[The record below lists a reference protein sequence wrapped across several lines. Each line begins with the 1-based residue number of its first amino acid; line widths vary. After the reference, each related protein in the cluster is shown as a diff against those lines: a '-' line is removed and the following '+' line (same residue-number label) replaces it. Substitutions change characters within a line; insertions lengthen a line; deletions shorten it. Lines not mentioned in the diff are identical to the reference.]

1 MNTEQ
6 IYGLVN
12 SVVDQAIG
20 DSGIVAVDT
29 SSLVS
34 LGNEVL
40 SSSTNTEAFLNTLAQ
55 RIGKTI
61 VRFRMYRN
69 KLSDLVVDDFTFGAI
84 VQKLRVAM
92 PEAESDQS
100 YGLVDG
106 SSVDHYEVAKPSV
119 DQKLFVTR
127 TPYQYKLT
135 IQEEHLR
142 EAFLSEEAMGRFISA
157 IFGELRNAIEKS
169 LEELGR
175 TCIATAAVVCS
186 GSSNANQVV
195 DLVTEYNALG
205 HSVSTGESA
214 MEDADFM
221 KWAIA
226 RINQVYDYIQDM
238 SVLYNDTSIP
248 TFTPEE
254 DIRFKCHSDFV
265 RKAQFVLQA
274 DTFNKNLV
282 DLPRYSRI
290 NYWQGQQSTD
300 KYDISQ
306 DRPDPLNPGQ
316 TTTVTVSNM
325 IGIMFDKDA
334 LGTYKKDERAAT
346 TPLNAGGLYFNTFYH
361 LRGLYFYDPSES
373 CVIFTL
379 N

>member
-34 LGNEVL
+34 LGDVVL

-61 VRFRMYRN
+61 IRYRMYRN

-84 VQKLRVAM
+84 VQKIRIQM
-92 PEAESDQS
+92 PEAEADQS
-100 YGLVDG
+100 YGLTDG
-106 SSVDHYEVAKPSV
+106 SSVDHYEIAKPTV
-119 DQKLFVTR
+119 DQKIFVTR

-135 IQEEHLR
+135 IQQVHLK
-142 EAFLSEEAMGRFISA
+142 EAFTGEDAMGRFISA
-157 IFGELRNAIEKS
+157 VFGELRNAIEKG

-175 TCIATAAVVCS
+175 TCIGTAIVVVD
-186 GSSNANQVV
+186 GSSNQTI

-205 HSVSTGESA
+205 HSLTAGPDV
-214 MEDADFM
+214 MEDKDFM
-221 KWAIA
+221 RWAIA
-226 RINQVYDYIQDM
+226 RINQVYDYMQDM

-265 RKAQFVLQA
+265 RKAQMVLQA
-274 DTFNKNLV
+274 DTFNKALV
-282 DLPRYSRI
+282 DLPSYSRI
-290 NYWQGQQSTD
+290 NYWQDSQVGD
-300 KYDISQ
+300 KYGVKQ

-316 TTTVTVSNM
+316 TTTVTVDNV
-325 IGIMFDKDA
+325 IGIMYDKDA
-334 LGTYKKDERAAT
+334 LGTYKKDEIAAT
-346 TPLNAGGLYFNTFYH
+346 TPLNAAGLYYNTYYH
-361 LRGLYFYDPSES
+361 EKQLWFYDPSENL
-373 CVIFTL
+373 VVFTL

>member
-1 MNTEQ
+1 MTTEQ

-34 LGNEVL
+34 LGDVVL

-61 VRFRMYRN
+61 IRYRMYRN
-69 KLSDLVVDDFTFGAI
+69 KLADLVVDDFTFGAI
-84 VQKLRVAM
+84 VQKIRVQM
-92 PEAESDQS
+92 PEAEADQS
-100 YGLVDG
+100 YGLTNG
-106 SSVDHYEVAKPSV
+106 ASVDHYAIAKPTV
-119 DQKLFVTR
+119 DQKIFVTR

-135 IQEEHLR
+135 IQQAHLK
-142 EAFLSEEAMGRFISA
+142 EAFTGEDAMGRFISA
-157 IFGELRNAIEKS
+157 VFGELRNAIEKG

-175 TCIATAAVVCS
+175 TCIATAIVVVN
-186 GSSNANQVV
+186 GSSNQTIN
-195 DLVTEYNALG
+195 LVTEYNSLG
-205 HSVSTGESA
+205 HSLTAGPDV
-214 MEDADFM
+214 MEDKDFM
-221 KWAIA
+221 RWAIA

-265 RKAQFVLQA
+265 RKAQMVLQA
-274 DTFNKNLV
+274 DTFNKALV
-282 DLPRYSRI
+282 DLPSYSRI
-290 NYWQGQQSTD
+290 NYWQDSKVSD
-300 KYDISQ
+300 KYGVKQ

-316 TTTVTVSNM
+316 TTTVTVNNV
-325 IGIMFDKDA
+325 IGIMYDKDA
-334 LGTYKKDERAAT
+334 LGTYKKDEIAAT
-346 TPLNAGGLYFNTFYH
+346 TPLNAAGLYYNTYYH
-361 LRGLYFYDPSES
+361 EKQLWFYDPSENL
-373 CVIFTL
+373 VVFTL

>member
-34 LGNEVL
+34 LGDVVL

-61 VRFRMYRN
+61 IRYRMYRN

-84 VQKLRVAM
+84 VQKIRIQM
-92 PEAESDQS
+92 PEAEADQS
-100 YGLVDG
+100 YGLTDG
-106 SSVDHYEVAKPSV
+106 SSVDHYEIAKPTV
-119 DQKLFVTR
+119 DQKIFVTR

-135 IQEEHLR
+135 IQQAHLK
-142 EAFLSEEAMGRFISA
+142 EAFTGEDAMGRFISA
-157 IFGELRNAIEKS
+157 VFGELRNAIEKG

-175 TCIATAAVVCS
+175 TCISTAIVVVD
-186 GSSNANQVV
+186 GSSNQTI
-195 DLVTEYNALG
+195 DLVTEYNSLG
-205 HSVSTGESA
+205 HSLTAGPDV
-214 MEDADFM
+214 MEDKDFM
-221 KWAIA
+221 RWAIA
-226 RINQVYDYIQDM
+226 RINQVYDYMQDM

-265 RKAQFVLQA
+265 RKAQMVLQA
-274 DTFNKNLV
+274 DTFNKTLV
-282 DLPRYSRI
+282 DLPAYSLI
-290 NYWQGQQSTD
+290 NYWQDSQVGD
-300 KYDISQ
+300 KYGVKQ

-316 TTTVTVSNM
+316 TTTVTVDNV
-325 IGIMFDKDA
+325 IGVMYDKDA
-334 LGTYKKDERAAT
+334 LGTYKKDEIAAT
-346 TPLNAGGLYFNTFYH
+346 TPLNAAGLYYNTYYH
-361 LRGLYFYDPSES
+361 EKQLWFYDPSENL
-373 CVIFTL
+373 VVFTL

>member
-1 MNTEQ
+1 MTTEQ

-34 LGNEVL
+34 LGDVVL

-61 VRFRMYRN
+61 IRYRMYRN

-84 VQKLRVAM
+84 VQKIRIQM
-92 PEAESDQS
+92 PEAEADQS
-100 YGLVDG
+100 YGLTDG
-106 SSVDHYEVAKPSV
+106 SSVDHYQIAKPTV
-119 DQKLFVTR
+119 DQKIFVTR

-135 IQEEHLR
+135 IQQAHLK
-142 EAFLSEEAMGRFISA
+142 EAFTGEDAMGRFISA
-157 IFGELRNAIEKS
+157 VFGELRNAIEKG

-175 TCIATAAVVCS
+175 TCIGTAIVVVD
-186 GSSNANQVV
+186 GSSNQTIN
-195 DLVTEYNALG
+195 LVTEYNALG
-205 HSVSTGESA
+205 HSLTAGPAV
-214 MEDADFM
+214 MEDKDFM
-221 KWAIA
+221 RWAIA
-226 RINQVYDYIQDM
+226 RINQVYDYMQDM

-265 RKAQFVLQA
+265 RKAQMVLQA
-274 DTFNKNLV
+274 DTFNKALV
-282 DLPRYSRI
+282 DLPSYSRI
-290 NYWQGQQSTD
+290 NYWQDSQVGD
-300 KYDISQ
+300 KYGVKQ

-316 TTTVTVSNM
+316 TTTVTVNNV
-325 IGIMFDKDA
+325 IGIMYDKDA
-334 LGTYKKDERAAT
+334 LGTYKKDEIAAT
-346 TPLNAGGLYFNTFYH
+346 TPLNAAGLYYNTYYH
-361 LRGLYFYDPSES
+361 EKQLWFYDPSENL
-373 CVIFTL
+373 VVFTL

>member
-1 MNTEQ
+1 MTTEQ

-34 LGNEVL
+34 LGNVVL

-61 VRFRMYRN
+61 IRYRMYRN

-84 VQKLRVAM
+84 VQKIRIQM
-92 PEAESDQS
+92 PEAEADQS
-100 YGLVDG
+100 YGLTDG
-106 SSVDHYEVAKPSV
+106 SSVDHYQIAKPTV
-119 DQKLFVTR
+119 DQKIFVTR

-135 IQEEHLR
+135 IQQAHLK
-142 EAFLSEEAMGRFISA
+142 EAFTGEDAMGRFISA
-157 IFGELRNAIEKS
+157 VFGELRNAIEKG

-175 TCIATAAVVCS
+175 TCIGTAIVVVN
-186 GSSNANQVV
+186 GSSNQTIN
-195 DLVTEYNALG
+195 LVTEYNALG
-205 HSVSTGESA
+205 HSLTAGPAV
-214 MEDADFM
+214 MEDKDFM
-221 KWAIA
+221 RWAIA
-226 RINQVYDYIQDM
+226 RINQVYDYMQDM

-265 RKAQFVLQA
+265 RKAQMVLQA
-274 DTFNKNLV
+274 DTFNKALV
-282 DLPRYSRI
+282 DLPSYSRI
-290 NYWQGQQSTD
+290 NYWQDSQVGD
-300 KYDISQ
+300 KYGVKQ

-316 TTTVTVSNM
+316 TTTVTVNNV
-325 IGIMFDKDA
+325 IGIMYDKDA
-334 LGTYKKDERAAT
+334 LGTYKKDEIAAT
-346 TPLNAGGLYFNTFYH
+346 TPLNAAGLYYNTYYH
-361 LRGLYFYDPSES
+361 EKQLWFYDPSENL
-373 CVIFTL
+373 VVFTL

>member
-1 MNTEQ
+1 MTTDQ

-12 SVVDQAIG
+12 AVVDQAIG

-34 LGNEVL
+34 LGDTVL
-40 SSSTNTEAFLNTLAQ
+40 SSSTNTENFLSVLAQ
-55 RIGKTI
+55 RIGRTI
-61 VRFRMYRN
+61 IRYRMYRN
-69 KLSDLVVDDFTFGAI
+69 KLGDLVVDDFTFGAI
-84 VQKLRVAM
+84 VQKLRIAM
-92 PEAESDQS
+92 PEAEQDQS
-100 YGLVDG
+100 YDLVDG
-106 SSVDHYEVAKPSV
+106 SSVDPYVIAKPQV
-119 DQKLFVTR
+119 DQKIFVTR

-157 IFGELRNAIEKS
+157 IFGELRNAIEKG

-175 TCIATAAVVCS
+175 TCISTAVVICE
-186 GSSNANQVV
+186 GSSNTNQVV
-195 DLVTEYNALG
+195 NLVTEYNSLG
-205 HSVSTGESA
+205 HSLTPGPDV
-214 MEDADFM
+214 MEDKDFM
-221 KWAIA
+221 RWAIA
-226 RINQVYDYIQDM
+226 RMNQVYDYIQDM

-254 DIRFKCHSDFV
+254 DIRFKCHSDFI
-265 RKAQFVLQA
+265 RKAQFILQA

-282 DLPRYSRI
+282 DLPRYSSI
-290 NYWQGQQSTD
+290 NYWQDQQVGD
-300 KYDISQ
+300 KFSIKQ

-316 TTTVTVSNM
+316 TTTVTVDNV
-325 IGIMFDKDA
+325 IGIMYDKDA

-346 TPLNAGGLYFNTFYH
+346 SALNPAGLYYNVFYH
-361 LRGLYFYDPSES
+361 LKQLYFVDPSES
-373 CVIFTL
+373 AVVFTL

>member
-1 MNTEQ
+1 MTTEQ

-34 LGNEVL
+34 LGDVVL

-61 VRFRMYRN
+61 IRYRMYRN

-84 VQKLRVAM
+84 VQKIRIQM
-92 PEAESDQS
+92 PEAEADQS
-100 YGLVDG
+100 YGLTDG
-106 SSVDHYEVAKPSV
+106 TSVDHYEIAKPTV
-119 DQKLFVTR
+119 DQKIFVTR

-135 IQEEHLR
+135 IQQAHLK
-142 EAFLSEEAMGRFISA
+142 EAFTGEDAMGRFISA
-157 IFGELRNAIEKS
+157 VFGELRNAIEKG

-175 TCIATAAVVCS
+175 TCIGTAIVVVN
-186 GSSNANQVV
+186 GSSNQTIN
-195 DLVTEYNALG
+195 LVTEYNSLG
-205 HSVSTGESA
+205 HSLTAGPEV
-214 MEDADFM
+214 MEDKDFM
-221 KWAIA
+221 RWAIA
-226 RINQVYDYIQDM
+226 RINQVYDYMQDM

-265 RKAQFVLQA
+265 RKAQMVLQA
-274 DTFNKNLV
+274 DTFNKALV
-282 DLPRYSRI
+282 DLPSYSRI
-290 NYWQGQQSTD
+290 NYWQDSKVSD
-300 KYDISQ
+300 KYGVKQ

-316 TTTVTVSNM
+316 TATVTVNNV
-325 IGIMFDKDA
+325 IGIMYDKDA
-334 LGTYKKDERAAT
+334 LGTYKKDEIAAT
-346 TPLNAGGLYFNTFYH
+346 TPLNAAGLYFNTYYH
-361 LRGLYFYDPSES
+361 ERQLWFYDPSENL
-373 CVIFTL
+373 VVFTL

>member
-1 MNTEQ
+1 MTTEQ

-34 LGNEVL
+34 LGDVVL

-61 VRFRMYRN
+61 IRYRMYRN

-84 VQKLRVAM
+84 VQKIRVQM
-92 PEAESDQS
+92 PEAEADQS
-100 YGLVDG
+100 YGLTNG
-106 SSVDHYEVAKPSV
+106 ASVDHYAIAKPTV
-119 DQKLFVTR
+119 DQKIFVTR

-135 IQEEHLR
+135 IQQAHLK
-142 EAFLSEEAMGRFISA
+142 EAFTGEDAMGRFISA
-157 IFGELRNAIEKS
+157 VFGELRNAIEKG

-175 TCIATAAVVCS
+175 TCIATAIVVVN
-186 GSSNANQVV
+186 GSSNQTIN
-195 DLVTEYNALG
+195 LVTEYNSLG
-205 HSVSTGESA
+205 HSLTAGPDV
-214 MEDADFM
+214 MEDKDFM
-221 KWAIA
+221 RWAIA

-265 RKAQFVLQA
+265 RKAQMVLQA
-274 DTFNKNLV
+274 DTFNKALV
-282 DLPRYSRI
+282 DLPSYSRI
-290 NYWQGQQSTD
+290 NYWQDSKVGD
-300 KYDISQ
+300 KYGVKQ

-316 TTTVTVSNM
+316 TATVTVNNV
-325 IGIMFDKDA
+325 IGIMYDKDA
-334 LGTYKKDERAAT
+334 LGTYKKDEIAAT
-346 TPLNAGGLYFNTFYH
+346 TPLNAAGLYYNTYYH
-361 LRGLYFYDPSES
+361 EKQLWFYDPSENL
-373 CVIFTL
+373 VVFTL

>member
-1 MNTEQ
+1 MTTEQ

-34 LGNEVL
+34 LGDVVL

-61 VRFRMYRN
+61 IRYRMYRN
-69 KLSDLVVDDFTFGAI
+69 KLADLVVDDFTFGAI
-84 VQKLRVAM
+84 VQKIRIQM
-92 PEAESDQS
+92 PEAEADQS
-100 YGLVDG
+100 YGLTDG
-106 SSVDHYEVAKPSV
+106 SSVDHYEIAKPTV
-119 DQKLFVTR
+119 DQKIFVTR

-135 IQEEHLR
+135 IQQAHLK
-142 EAFLSEEAMGRFISA
+142 EAFTGEDAMGRFISA
-157 IFGELRNAIEKS
+157 VFGELRNAIEKG

-175 TCIATAAVVCS
+175 TCIATAIVVVD
-186 GSSNANQVV
+186 GSSNQTIN
-195 DLVTEYNALG
+195 LVTEYNALG
-205 HSVSTGESA
+205 HSLTAGPDV
-214 MEDADFM
+214 MEDKDFM
-221 KWAIA
+221 RWAIA

-265 RKAQFVLQA
+265 RKAQMVLQA
-274 DTFNKNLV
+274 DTFNKSLV
-282 DLPRYSRI
+282 DLPSYSRI
-290 NYWQGQQSTD
+290 NYWQDSQVGD
-300 KYDISQ
+300 KYGVKQ

-316 TTTVTVSNM
+316 TATVTVDNV
-325 IGIMFDKDA
+325 IGIMYDKDA
-334 LGTYKKDERAAT
+334 LGTYKKDEIAAT
-346 TPLNAGGLYFNTFYH
+346 TPLNAAGLYFNTYYH
-361 LRGLYFYDPSES
+361 ERQLWFYDPSENL
-373 CVIFTL
+373 VVFTL

>member
-1 MNTEQ
+1 MTTEQ

-34 LGNEVL
+34 LGDVVL

-61 VRFRMYRN
+61 IRYRMYRN
-69 KLSDLVVDDFTFGAI
+69 KLADLVVDDFTFGAI
-84 VQKLRVAM
+84 VQKIRIQM
-92 PEAESDQS
+92 PEAEADQS
-100 YGLVDG
+100 YGLTDG
-106 SSVDHYEVAKPSV
+106 SSVDHYEIAKPTV
-119 DQKLFVTR
+119 DQKIFVTR

-135 IQEEHLR
+135 IQQAHLK
-142 EAFLSEEAMGRFISA
+142 EAFTGEDAMGRFISA
-157 IFGELRNAIEKS
+157 VFGELRNAIEKG

-175 TCIATAAVVCS
+175 TCIGTAIVVVD
-186 GSSNANQVV
+186 GSSNQTIN
-195 DLVTEYNALG
+195 LVTEYNSLG
-205 HSVSTGESA
+205 HSLTAGPDV
-214 MEDADFM
+214 MEDKDFM
-221 KWAIA
+221 RWAIA
-226 RINQVYDYIQDM
+226 RINQVYDYMQDM

-265 RKAQFVLQA
+265 RKAQMVLQA
-274 DTFNKNLV
+274 DTFNKALV
-282 DLPRYSRI
+282 DLPSYSRI
-290 NYWQGQQSTD
+290 NYWQDSQVGD
-300 KYDISQ
+300 KYGVKQ

-316 TTTVTVSNM
+316 TTTVTVDNV
-325 IGIMFDKDA
+325 IGIMYDKDA
-334 LGTYKKDERAAT
+334 LGTYKKDEIAAT
-346 TPLNAGGLYFNTFYH
+346 TPLNAAGLYFNTYYH
-361 LRGLYFYDPSES
+361 ERQLWFYDPSENL
-373 CVIFTL
+373 VVFTL

>member
-1 MNTEQ
+1 MTTEQ

-34 LGNEVL
+34 LGDVVL

-61 VRFRMYRN
+61 IRYRMYRN
-69 KLSDLVVDDFTFGAI
+69 KLADLVVDDFTFGAI
-84 VQKLRVAM
+84 VQKIRVQM
-92 PEAESDQS
+92 PEAEADQS
-100 YGLVDG
+100 YGLTDG
-106 SSVDHYEVAKPSV
+106 SSVDHYQIAKPTV
-119 DQKLFVTR
+119 DQKIFVTR

-135 IQEEHLR
+135 IQQAHLK
-142 EAFLSEEAMGRFISA
+142 EAFTGEDAMGRFISA
-157 IFGELRNAIEKS
+157 VFGELRNAIEKG

-175 TCIATAAVVCS
+175 TCIGTAIVVVN
-186 GSSNANQVV
+186 GSSNQTIN
-195 DLVTEYNALG
+195 LVTEYNALG
-205 HSVSTGESA
+205 HSLTAGPAV
-214 MEDADFM
+214 MEDKDFM
-221 KWAIA
+221 RWAIA
-226 RINQVYDYIQDM
+226 RINQVYDYMQDM

-265 RKAQFVLQA
+265 RKAQMVLQA
-274 DTFNKNLV
+274 DTFNKALV
-282 DLPRYSRI
+282 DLPSYSRI
-290 NYWQGQQSTD
+290 NYWQDSQVGD
-300 KYDISQ
+300 KYGVKQ

-316 TTTVTVSNM
+316 TTTVTVNNV
-325 IGIMFDKDA
+325 IGIMYDKDA
-334 LGTYKKDERAAT
+334 LGTYKKDEIAAT
-346 TPLNAGGLYFNTFYH
+346 TPLNAAGLYYNTYYH
-361 LRGLYFYDPSES
+361 EKQLWFYDPSENL
-373 CVIFTL
+373 VVFTL

>member
-1 MNTEQ
+1 MTTDQ

-34 LGNEVL
+34 LGNVVL

-61 VRFRMYRN
+61 IRYRMYRN
-69 KLSDLVVDDFTFGAI
+69 KLADLVVDDFTFGAI
-84 VQKLRVAM
+84 VQKIRIQM
-92 PEAESDQS
+92 PEAEADQS
-100 YGLVDG
+100 YGLTDG
-106 SSVDHYEVAKPSV
+106 SSVDHYEIAKPTV
-119 DQKLFVTR
+119 DQKIFVTR

-135 IQEEHLR
+135 IQQAHLK
-142 EAFLSEEAMGRFISA
+142 EAFTGEDAMGRFISA
-157 IFGELRNAIEKS
+157 VFGELRNAIEKG

-175 TCIATAAVVCS
+175 TCISTAIAVVD
-186 GSSNANQVV
+186 GSSNQTIN
-195 DLVTEYNALG
+195 LVTEYNSLG
-205 HSVSTGESA
+205 HSLTAGPGV
-214 MEDADFM
+214 MEDKDFM
-221 KWAIA
+221 RWAIA
-226 RINQVYDYIQDM
+226 RINQVYDYMQDM

-248 TFTPEE
+248 TFTPAE

-265 RKAQFVLQA
+265 RKAQMVLQA
-274 DTFNKNLV
+274 DTFNKSLV
-282 DLPRYSRI
+282 DLPSYSRI
-290 NYWQGQQSTD
+290 NYWQDSQVGD
-300 KYDISQ
+300 KYGVKQ

-316 TTTVTVSNM
+316 TATVTVDNV

-334 LGTYKKDERAAT
+334 LGTYKKDEIAAT
-346 TPLNAGGLYFNTFYH
+346 TPLNAAGLYFNTYYH
-361 LRGLYFYDPSES
+361 ERQLWFYDPSENL
-373 CVIFTL
+373 VVFTL

>member
-34 LGNEVL
+34 LGDVVL

-61 VRFRMYRN
+61 IRYRMYRN

-84 VQKLRVAM
+84 VQKIRIQM
-92 PEAESDQS
+92 PEAEADQS
-100 YGLVDG
+100 YGLTDG
-106 SSVDHYEVAKPSV
+106 SSVDHYQIAKPTV
-119 DQKLFVTR
+119 DQKIFVTR

-135 IQEEHLR
+135 IQQAHLK
-142 EAFLSEEAMGRFISA
+142 EAFTGEDAMGRFISA
-157 IFGELRNAIEKS
+157 VFGELRNAIEKG

-175 TCIATAAVVCS
+175 TCIGTAIVVVN
-186 GSSNANQVV
+186 GSSNQTIN
-195 DLVTEYNALG
+195 LVTEYNALG
-205 HSVSTGESA
+205 HSLTAGPAV
-214 MEDADFM
+214 MEDKDFM
-221 KWAIA
+221 RWAIA
-226 RINQVYDYIQDM
+226 RINQVYDYMQDM

-265 RKAQFVLQA
+265 RKAQMVLQA
-274 DTFNKNLV
+274 DTFNKALV
-282 DLPRYSRI
+282 DLPSYSRI
-290 NYWQGQQSTD
+290 NYWQDSQVGD
-300 KYDISQ
+300 KYGVKQ

-316 TTTVTVSNM
+316 TTTVTVNNV
-325 IGIMFDKDA
+325 IGIMYDKDA
-334 LGTYKKDERAAT
+334 LGTYKKDEIAAT
-346 TPLNAGGLYFNTFYH
+346 TPLNAAGLYYNTYYH
-361 LRGLYFYDPSES
+361 EKQLWFYDPSENL
-373 CVIFTL
+373 VVFTL

>member
-34 LGNEVL
+34 LGDVVL

-61 VRFRMYRN
+61 IRYRMYRN

-84 VQKLRVAM
+84 VQKIRIQM
-92 PEAESDQS
+92 PEAEADQS
-100 YGLVDG
+100 YGLTDG
-106 SSVDHYEVAKPSV
+106 SSVDHYQIAKPTV
-119 DQKLFVTR
+119 DQKIFVTR

-135 IQEEHLR
+135 IQQAHLK
-142 EAFLSEEAMGRFISA
+142 EAFTGEDAMGRFISA
-157 IFGELRNAIEKS
+157 VFGELRNAIEKG

-175 TCIATAAVVCS
+175 TCIGTAIVVVN
-186 GSSNANQVV
+186 GSSNQTIN
-195 DLVTEYNALG
+195 LVTEYNALG
-205 HSVSTGESA
+205 HSLTAGPAV
-214 MEDADFM
+214 MEDKDFM
-221 KWAIA
+221 RWAIA
-226 RINQVYDYIQDM
+226 RINQVYDYMQDM

-265 RKAQFVLQA
+265 RKAQMVLQA
-274 DTFNKNLV
+274 DTFNKALV
-282 DLPRYSRI
+282 DLPSYSRI
-290 NYWQGQQSTD
+290 NYWQDSQVGD
-300 KYDISQ
+300 KYGVKQ

-316 TTTVTVSNM
+316 TTTVTVNNV
-325 IGIMFDKDA
+325 IGIMYDKDA
-334 LGTYKKDERAAT
+334 LGTYKKDEIAAT
-346 TPLNAGGLYFNTFYH
+346 TPLNAAGLYFNTYYH
-361 LRGLYFYDPSES
+361 ERQLWFYDPSENL
-373 CVIFTL
+373 VVFTL

>member
-1 MNTEQ
+1 MTTEQ

-34 LGNEVL
+34 LGDVVL

-61 VRFRMYRN
+61 IRYRMYRN

-84 VQKLRVAM
+84 VQKIRIQM
-92 PEAESDQS
+92 PEAEADQS
-100 YGLVDG
+100 YGLTDG
-106 SSVDHYEVAKPSV
+106 SSVDHYQIAKPTV
-119 DQKLFVTR
+119 DQKIFVTR

-135 IQEEHLR
+135 IQQAHLK
-142 EAFLSEEAMGRFISA
+142 EAFTGEDAMGRFISA
-157 IFGELRNAIEKS
+157 VFGELRNAIEKG

-175 TCIATAAVVCS
+175 TCIGTAIVVVN
-186 GSSNANQVV
+186 GSSNQTIN
-195 DLVTEYNALG
+195 LVTEYNALG
-205 HSVSTGESA
+205 HSLTAGPAV
-214 MEDADFM
+214 MEDKDFM
-221 KWAIA
+221 RWAIA
-226 RINQVYDYIQDM
+226 RINQVYDYMQDM

-265 RKAQFVLQA
+265 RKAQMVLQA
-274 DTFNKNLV
+274 DTFNKALV
-282 DLPRYSRI
+282 DLPSYSRI
-290 NYWQGQQSTD
+290 NYWQDSQVGD
-300 KYDISQ
+300 KYGVKQ

-316 TTTVTVSNM
+316 TTTVTVNNV
-325 IGIMFDKDA
+325 IGIMYDKDA
-334 LGTYKKDERAAT
+334 LGTYKKDEIAAT
-346 TPLNAGGLYFNTFYH
+346 TPLNAAGLYYNTYYH
-361 LRGLYFYDPSES
+361 EKQLWFYDPSENL
-373 CVIFTL
+373 VVFTL